1 LKASLTNLDFKGKDD
16 LGAFHELDRQFLTE
30 LLEWGRVRYK
40 GLLEEVDGILRGMRE
55 AGLKVVRKRTVW
67 YRTCL
72 GEVRVERTCYRG
84 KDGKYRYLLD
94 ELLGLGRY
102 RHTSLRVRSMA
113 LGLAVQMTFRRAA
126 EVLRTL
132 TAAGLSHQAIHNQLA
147 RTADPHLDQQ
157 DRETRDYL
165 ESGVLPES
173 EGRSISHLMVEADG
187 VMLSLQGESTRK
199 TEVKLGIAYEGW
211 AKVGRDRSRTVG
223 KTCFADT
230 GSGHAQ
236 WAGMMVKLQKRYD
249 LGGVKGIIAGGDGA
263 KWIRDGAD
271 DLGAR
276 FQLCRYHLNRELCIA
291 LGRRHADLRAV
302 REACQQGQVEV
313 ADALLARASAGST
326 GEETRRIE
334 RVRAYIAENATGL
347 GDYRLD
353 LGEEGKGLRRLGAIE
368 GNVDKLIVRRM
379 KNQGMNWRIKGIR
392 RLLCIRFFFLEGRLD
407 DQLMHHNTT
416 KVLPAVSVARLKRKV
431 TGALKRSHDQWLQ
444 AGLPALY
451 GPHPNRAWVAH
462 LRTLSRIPA

>member
-1 LKASLTNLDFKGKDD
+1 LKTSLDNHGLEGKPG
-16 LGAFHELDRQFLTE
+16 LEVFRELDRQFLTD
-30 LLEWGRVRYK
+30 LLEWGKERYK
-40 GLLEEVDGILRGMRE
+40 VLLEEVDGILRGLRE

-67 YRTCL
+67 YHTCL
-72 GEVRVERTCYRG
+72 GMVRVERTCYRG
-84 KDGKYRYLLD
+84 PDGKYRYLLD

-132 TAAGLSHQAIHNQLA
+132 TAANLSHQAIHNQLA

-173 EGRSISHLMVEADG
+173 EGRSISRLMVEADG
-187 VMLSLQGESTRK
+187 VMLSLQGESARK

-211 AKVGRDRSRTVG
+211 AKVGSDRSRTVG

-263 KWIRDGAD
+263 AWIRDGAD

-291 LGRRHADLRAV
+291 LGRRRADLRGV
-302 REACQQGQVEV
+302 REACQQGQAEV
-313 ADALLARASAGST
+313 ADALLAQASAGST
-326 GEETRRIE
+326 GEEAKRIE
-334 RVRAYIAENATGL
+334 RVRAYIAENAAGL

-379 KNQGMNWRIKGIR
+379 KNQGMNWRVKGIR
-392 RLLCIRFFFLEGRLD
+392 RLLCIRFLYLEGRLD
-407 DQLMHHNTT
+407 DQLIHHTT
-416 KVLPAVSVARLKRKV
+416 AKILPVVSGTKLKRKV

-451 GPHPNRAWVAH
+451 GPSSNRAWAVQ
-462 LRTLSRIPA
+462 LRKLSRIPA